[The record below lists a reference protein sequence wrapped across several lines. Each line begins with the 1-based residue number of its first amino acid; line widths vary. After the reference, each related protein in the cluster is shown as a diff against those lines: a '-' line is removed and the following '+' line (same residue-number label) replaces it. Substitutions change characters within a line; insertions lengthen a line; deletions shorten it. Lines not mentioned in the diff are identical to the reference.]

1 MSAAKLSKED
11 MKEVF
16 ETQKQ
21 IMTLRSQKKRI
32 AEEIG
37 HLECVL
43 KRKSKPVL
51 KHLFLAKERHL
62 NARGHGFCSIQSK
75 TSKCPNDK
83 NARLECLMSFFS
95 ERGSEQ
101 PGTDA
106 SQLVQFE
113 SMFNENRKKKF
124 AEETDPNVFL
134 HVEVDP
140 EKAEKL
146 ADKAVKTVL
155 RNQLLDGMW
164 SESTLRSI
172 EAINDSVFNDDDGE
186 SIVDETQ

>member
-1 MSAAKLSKED
+1 MSKLSKDD

-21 IMTLRSQKKRI
+21 ITTLKSQKKRI
-32 AEEIG
+32 GAEIG

-51 KHLFLAKERHL
+51 KHLYMAKERHL

-75 TSKCPNDK
+75 PNKCPNDK
-83 NARLECLMSFFS
+83 NTRLECLMSFFKDH
-95 ERGSEQ
+95 GSEQ

-106 SQLVQFE
+106 SQLVQYE
-113 SMFNENRKKKF
+113 AMFNEKRKKQF
-124 AEETDPNVFL
+124 SEETDPNVFL
-134 HVEVDP
+134 QVEIDP

-146 ADKAVKTVL
+146 AEKASREVL
-155 RNQLLDGMW
+155 KNQLLGDMW

-172 EAINDSVFNDDDGE
+172 ESINDAPFDGGVSIDDDNDE
-186 SIVDETQ
+186 SA